1 LATSSPPT
9 GSSSTAMQRPAAAA
23 GLPDC

>member
-1 LATSSPPT
+1 LATSPPT